1 MLQAWCGSRK
11 EGWYSI
17 LAFEVGH
24 LTTIAK
30 ESQAARGRAGLDKKL
45 VRYSARHT
53 HGTYTMEKSGNAFA
67 VSKSMGLADL
77 KSMGPLSAPRN

>member
-1 MLQAWCGSRK
+1 
-11 EGWYSI
+11 
-17 LAFEVGH
+17 V
-24 LTTIAK
+24 
-30 ESQAARGRAGLDKKL
+30 DKKL